1 MGLMGSIRALG
12 LTGDLGGWGKKIA
25 KRVHGEKKNQ
35 ENQHKWLEM
44 FCYLAEFQ

>member
-12 LTGDLGGWGKKIA
+12 LTGALWGWGKKIA
-25 KRVHGEKKNQ
+25 KQVQGEGKQ

-44 FCYLAEFQ
+44 FCFLAEFQ

>member
-1 MGLMGSIRALG
+1 MGPIRGLG

-25 KRVHGEKKNQ
+25 KRVQGEKKQ

-44 FCYLAEFQ
+44 FCFLAEFQ